1 MRRLILWGTCVLL
14 VLGRTVW
21 AEVPPSHHTD
31 VSGVESTAGE
41 QASTPRPV
49 LEELQ
54 PPIYYLE
61 DAQGRL
67 RPAFGF
73 TLEDFRRAYD
83 QMHKLAPE
91 ARSPA
96 YLLKKVALE
105 GKAEGHY
112 ARLNLDFDIQPR
124 REETI
129 RVPLMFGRAVID
141 GQPKH
146 EGGDSPVLAFDKTS
160 GGYVAWIKGKPEQ
173 SYRLS
178 LKTFFP
184 LTVVGDKTTL
194 RLRVPSATESELKFT
209 VPVAGAVVEIS
220 EGAVLETAAAN
231 GGSATQLNIG
241 GLRGDVELAWRRP
254 EIRETAPTVL
264 EAVGEIL
271 VHIDNRAI
279 HSQAA
284 LDVRGYGKAFDQF
297 RVRLPLGAELIPANG
312 SLYTVAEI
320 AAESTSARTGRLV
333 EVRLAKKTLGPINV
347 RFETRRALDA
357 NLFEKWIELTG
368 FDVIGASRQSGHLA
382 VVVTSDL
389 DLLWNPQLNVQQ
401 TEDLPDNL
409 MDEELVAGFK
419 YFTQPCSL
427 RARVAPRRTR
437 VNVEPQYLAL
447 VDVDRIRLEAV
458 LKYTV
463 RGKKTRVLDVDLGDW
478 EYDEIGPDNV
488 VAADRVLQNES
499 GLLSIPLR
507 QPSSGKI
514 ELSLRAHRRLD
525 VKEGTLRLSF
535 PRPEATTSGPATV
548 VIVPEDRVQLTADGT
563 ATTGLTRQQA
573 APPMTV
579 PEHQQPPLFYRGDTA
594 KAVFVASHRVHGQRI
609 AVNAT
614 TTVVL
619 DRQDTEV
626 RQRFSY
632 KIDYEPIDTLA
643 LEIPHELE
651 NLEDL
656 EFRVDGQRLT
666 PMIVSPNAAAK
677 APDQDGPIR
686 LDLALGQ
693 PRIGACDL
701 EVGYSLAGYPL
712 VPRSSVRGVVPLV
725 MPIDGELVGNRL
737 LVAASDEMQIAMADG
752 PWKRQPETPES
763 GVAGSTG
770 RSVLEFEA
778 VGPTNN
784 AELLVSLE
792 TRENA
797 NAMVV
802 QRALVQTGLGRSAR
816 QDRAIFRFTTREK
829 YLDVVLPRGTVLSD
843 TAVSL
848 NGKPIETHAVSKTTL
863 RINLPESA
871 FGRPWLLEVNSRGT
885 AVPLLR
891 GRSKLELPRLGK
903 EPWIRRM
910 YWQLTLPKNDH
921 VVRAPSEL
929 AGEYRWQWNGLF
941 WGRQPLLKTADLERW
956 VGASEDPKVVAGDES
971 YLFSGFGPSKTFELA
986 ILGRSWIVLGASGA
1000 ALVLGLLLIYVPAS
1014 RHPAALLILAVV
1026 LGSAALVYPEP
1037 TLLVLQAASLGLALT
1052 LVAGLLERSVAR
1064 RRRGLVTLQTARRGM
1079 EKGSTQT
1086 HPSAV
1091 VVAGDATEPL
1101 IPREIVRDEPSS
1113 GVEPTNAGSGE
1124 SP

>member
-21 AEVPPSHHTD
+21 AEVPPSPH
-31 VSGVESTAGE
+31 SGVESTADE
-41 QASTPRPV
+41 KTPTASTPRPA

-61 DAQGRL
+61 DAQGQL

-112 ARLNLDFDIQPR
+112 ARLSLDFDIQPR
-124 REETI
+124 QEGTI
-129 RVPLMFGRAVID
+129 RIPLMFGRAVID

-146 EGGDSPVLAFDKTS
+146 DGDDSPVLAFDETS

-173 SYRLS
+173 TYRLS
-178 LKTFFP
+178 LKTLFP

-231 GGSATQLNIG
+231 GGAATQLNVG

-279 HSQAA
+279 HSRAA

-297 RVRLPLGAELIPANG
+297 RVRLPLGAELIPTNG
-312 SLYTVAEI
+312 SSYTVAEL
-320 AAESTSARTGRLV
+320 APESTSSQTGRLV
-333 EVRLAKKTLGPINV
+333 EVRLAKKTLGPVNV
-347 RFETRRALDA
+347 RLESRRTLDA
-357 NLFEKWIELTG
+357 NLFGQWIELTG
-368 FDVIGASRQSGHLA
+368 FDVVGASRQSGHLA

-409 MDEELVAGFK
+409 MDEDLAAGFK

-427 RARVAPRRTR
+427 MARVAPRRTR

-447 VDVDRIRLEAV
+447 VDVDQIRLEAV

-463 RGKKTRVLDVDLGDW
+463 RGKKTHVLDVDLGDW

-488 VAADRVLQNES
+488 VAADRVLQNDS
-499 GLLSIPLR
+499 GRLSIPLR

-525 VKEGTLRLSF
+525 VKEGTLRLTF
-535 PRPEATTSGPATV
+535 PRPEATTSSPATV
-548 VIVPEDRVQLTADGT
+548 VIVPEDRVQLTADAT

-579 PEHQQPPLFYRGDTA
+579 PEHQQPPLFYRGDTT

-609 AVNAT
+609 AVNST
-614 TTVVL
+614 TTIAL
-619 DRQDTEV
+619 SRQNTEV

-632 KIDYEPIDTLA
+632 KIDYEPIDSLA

-656 EFRVDGQRLT
+656 EFRLDGQRLT
-666 PMIVSPNAAAK
+666 PMIVSPKPAGK
-677 APDQDGPIR
+677 STDQSGPIR

-725 MPIDGELVGNRL
+725 MPLEGELVDNRL

-752 PWKRQPETPES
+752 PWKHQPETPEFAA
-763 GVAGSTG
+763 AGSTG
-770 RSVLEFEA
+770 RAALEFEA
-778 VGPTNN
+778 VGRTNR
-784 AELLVSLE
+784 AELLMSLE
-792 TRENA
+792 SRENA

-802 QRALVQTGLGRSAR
+802 QRALIQTGLSRSTR
-816 QDRAIFRFTTREK
+816 QDRAIFRFTTRDK
-829 YLDVVLPRGTVLSD
+829 TLDVVLPRGTVLQD
-843 TAVSL
+843 TAVAL
-848 NGKPIETHAVSKTTL
+848 NGKPIETHAAGVNTL
-863 RINLPESA
+863 RIDLPEST
-871 FGRPWLLEVNSRGT
+871 FGRPWLLEVDSRGT

-891 GRSKLELPRLGK
+891 GRSMLELPRLGK
-903 EPWIRRM
+903 DPWIRRM

-929 AGEYRWQWNGLF
+929 VGEYRWKRNELF
-941 WGRQPLLKTADLERW
+941 WERQPLLKTADLEKW
-956 VGASEDPKVVAGDES
+956 IGASEDPKVVAGDDS
-971 YLFSGFGPSKTFELA
+971 YLFSGFGPSESFELA

-1014 RHPAALLILAVV
+1014 RHPAGLLVLAVL

-1037 TLLVLQAASLGLALT
+1037 TLLVLQAASLGLALI

-1064 RRRGLVTLQTARRGM
+1064 RRRSLVTLQTARPGM

-1086 HPSAV
+1086 QHSAV

-1101 IPREIVRDEPSS
+1101 MPREVVKDKPSS
-1113 GVEPTNAGSGE
+1113 GGEPTSPGSE
-1124 SP
+1124 DR